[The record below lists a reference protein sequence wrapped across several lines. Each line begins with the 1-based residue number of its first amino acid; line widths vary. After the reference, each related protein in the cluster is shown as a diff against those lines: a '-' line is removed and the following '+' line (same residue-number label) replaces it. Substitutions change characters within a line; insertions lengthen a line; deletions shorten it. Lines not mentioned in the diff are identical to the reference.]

1 VRTAERGVENPTL
14 VRVEDLEVHFPVR
27 RSAFGRKSGVVRAVD
42 GVSFQLQA
50 GDVLGLAGESGSGKT
65 TVARAMLRIIDPTG
79 GRVLMDSQDISTL
92 GRAELKSFRRRMQ
105 MVYQDPYDSLNP
117 RLKIGATLEE
127 ALMVRGVR
135 PSERTDGVRLL
146 LERVG
151 LSGAYALRYPHE
163 LSGGQRQRVSIARAL
178 GVEPSVIVCDEAVSS
193 LDVSVRAQILN
204 LLRDLQETERLSLL
218 FISHDLSTLR
228 FIADRVAIM
237 YLGQVVEIGGRED
250 IFDRPVHPYTLA
262 LLAAVPE
269 PVPLRQRRPVAR
281 LTGEVPSAFRPPAGC
296 RFHPRCPIAQDIC
309 HEVVPELRRKAAGH
323 LAACHMVPDA
333 APIEVP

>member
-1 VRTAERGVENPTL
+1 VRTAERDESPAL
-14 VRVEDLEVHFPVR
+14 VAVEDLKVHFPIR
-27 RSAFGRKSGVVRAVD
+27 RAALGAKPAVVRAVD
-42 GVSFQLQA
+42 GVSFLLRA

-79 GRVLMDSQDISTL
+79 GRIVMDSLDVSKL
-92 GRAELKSFRRRMQ
+92 GRAELKRFRRRMQ

-117 RLKIGATLEE
+117 RLKIGTTLAE

-135 PSERTDGVRLL
+135 PSERTSGVRYL

-204 LLRDLQETERLSLL
+204 LLRDLQETERLSML

-269 PVPLRQRRPVAR
+269 PVPRSQRRPVAR
-281 LTGEVPSAFRPPAGC
+281 LTGEVPSAVQPPAGC
-296 RFHPRCPIAQDIC
+296 RFHPRCPIAQNIC
-309 HEVVPELRRKAAGH
+309 REVVPVLRHKAAGH
-323 LAACHMVPDA
+323 LAACHLVPDA
-333 APIEVP
+333 PPIGVL